1 MVENPFEFGKAV
13 EDEYFTDRIEDTK
26 RLEANLTHGI
36 NTILISPRRWGKTSL
51 VKKVISQSKRKDI
64 KFIFVDVFSCKSEYE
79 FCKVLATEVICQTS
93 SKLEEWIKLAK
104 NFLSNITPKFS
115 FGTDPLNDFSLSF
128 AWNPQDNPEKEI
140 LQLPEKI
147 AEKKN
152 IQIVVCFDEFQQI
165 ADFKDSL
172 TFQKKL
178 RTIWQHQQHT
188 TYCMFGSKKHLMTR
202 LFHSSE
208 CPFYKF
214 GDIILLDKIAEK
226 EWVSFIC
233 DKFRKTGKHIE
244 EKQAMEIC
252 ERAENLS
259 SLVQHLSW
267 LVWYKACPDVTD
279 GMIAQAVDE
288 LLDQNRLFYQRDLE
302 TMTVYQKNFLVAVA
316 NGVNVGLTRREVLNE
331 YHLES
336 SANVQAVKKAL
347 VARDFIDVDGERVS
361 FNDPFFKLWIMRNI
375 TLL

>member
-1 MVENPFEFGKAV
+1 MIENPFEFGRAV
-13 EDEYFTDRIEDTK
+13 EDEYFTDRLEDTK

-51 VKKVISQSKRKDI
+51 VKKVISQSKRKDV

-79 FCKVLATEVICQTS
+79 FCKVLATEIM
-93 SKLEEWIKLAK
+93 
-104 NFLSNITPKFS
+104 
-115 FGTDPLNDFSLSF
+115 NDFTLSF
-128 AWNPQDNPEKEI
+128 AWDSKDDPEKEI

-165 ADFKDSL
+165 AEFKDSL

-178 RTIWQHQQHT
+178 RTIWQHQKHT

-202 LFHSSE
+202 MFHSSE

-214 GDIILLDKIAEK
+214 GDIMLLDKIPET
-226 EWVSFIC
+226 EWVPFIC
-233 DKFRKTGKHIE
+233 AKFKKTGKLISKE
-244 EKQAMEIC
+244 QALKIC
-252 ERAENLS
+252 KVAENLS
-259 SLVQHLSW
+259 SLVQHLAW
-267 LVWYKACPDVTD
+267 LIWYKANPEVTD
-279 GMIAQAVDE
+279 DMLLKAINE

-302 TMTVYQKNFLVAVA
+302 TMTVYQKNFLLAVA
-316 NGVNVGLTRREVLNE
+316 NGIDTGLTRREVLNE

-336 SANVQAVKKAL
+336 SANVQGIKKAL
-347 VARDFIDVDGERVS
+347 IARDFIDIDGDVVI
-361 FNDPFFKLWIMRNI
+361 FNDPFFKLWIQRNI